1 MSPPKNELQKQLE
14 QQKFLHGISYV
25 NQAAVGIKKLNSSE
39 LAQLNQILTDH
50 HHDPWRLNEVQI
62 RIPSGHV
69 HHFNVITN
77 PINRA
82 REIIGHAWDMA
93 ENDKTDEGAIYLYSQ
108 LVLDHLFTEANR
120 RTAVLA
126 TLWLLQAHNM
136 NINAQDLLSSPIGN
150 LRERKNVEALGVAVK
165 KLISAN

>member
-1 MSPPKNELQKQLE
+1 MTPPKNELQKQLE

-39 LAQLNQILTDH
+39 LSQLNQILTDH
-50 HHDPWRLNEVQI
+50 KHEPWRLNEVQVQ
-62 RIPSGHV
+62 IPSGHV
-69 HHFNVITN
+69 QHFNIITN

-93 ENDKTDEGAIYLYSQ
+93 ENDKAADGAVYLYSQ
-108 LVLDHLFTEANR
+108 LVLDHLFTDANR

-126 TLWLLQAHNM
+126 TLWLLKSHNM
-136 NINAQDLLSSPIGN
+136 NINAQDLLNFPIGN
-150 LRERKNVEALGVAVK
+150 LRQKKDIEALASTVK
-165 KLISAN
+165 NLMSFN